1 MIILPVMTMRNKDR
15 ATLTKILLT
24 LLSLNTILLIQN
36 FNTDFLKLY
45 AINCVQLE

>member
-1 MIILPVMTMRNKDR
+1 MIILPVITMRNKDR

-36 FNTDFLKLY
+36 LNTDFLKLY